1 MLKLQDAKHQRSTK
15 QRKQPL
21 RIGLAMAGGGPL
33 GAIYELGALRALDES
48 IDGLSL
54 HNLDT
59 YVGVSAGAFVAASLA
74 NQLSTA
80 QICRIF
86 MSRKD
91 AEFAFRPE
99 AFLKP
104 AYHEYVRQLKRI
116 PKVTREALLEFVS
129 NPLGFGVS
137 ETFNAIS
144 QLLPT
149 GVFDN
154 RTIHHFIEEILSVP
168 GRSNDFRDL
177 TAKLFI
183 IAVEL
188 DTGAAVRFGSDE
200 LKDVSIAHAVQAS
213 AALPGLYP
221 PVNINGVDYVDGA
234 LRRTLHASVALNE
247 GVDLLIG
254 INPLVP
260 YNALDENKQQKLID
274 LDEKH
279 RLGRSG
285 LTLVLSQTFRAMIQ
299 SRMQIGLS
307 KYQDTYPD
315 SGIMLVEPNRNDE
328 TMFFTNIF
336 SYSSRTSLCE
346 HAYQTTRQ
354 ELLQR
359 QDDLQAFFAPY
370 GLQLNRELLADKDR
384 TLADSLGKN
393 RSGQSPVSRSL
404 HRALDRLRHSLD
416 NKLVA

>member
-1 MLKLQDAKHQRSTK
+1 MLKLQDAKQKKTR
-15 QRKQPL
+15 RQP

-54 HNLDT
+54 HNLNT
-59 YVGVSAGAFVAASLA
+59 YVGVSAGAFLAASLA
-74 NQLSTA
+74 NNMSTA
-80 QICRIF
+80 QISRIF

-104 AYHEYVRQLKRI
+104 AYREYARQLRRT
-116 PKVTREALLEFVS
+116 PKVAREALLEFLS

-149 GVFDN
+149 GVFN
-154 RTIHHFIEEILSVP
+154 NSTIHDFIEEVLSVP
-168 GRSNDFRDL
+168 GRTNDFREL
-177 TAKLFI
+177 TSKLFI

-188 DTGAAVRFGSDE
+188 DTGAAVRFGDKG
-200 LKDVSIAHAVQAS
+200 LDDIPIARAVQAS

-221 PVNINGVDYVDGA
+221 PVTINGIDYVDGA

-247 GVDLLIG
+247 GIDLLIG

-260 YNALDENKQQKLID
+260 YNPLDDNPEQRIAEL
-274 LDEKH
+274 EKH
-279 RLGRSG
+279 RRLGHSG

-299 SRMQIGLS
+299 SRMQIGIG
-307 KYQDTYPD
+307 KYRDTYPK
-315 SGIMLVEPNRNDE
+315 SGIMLIEPNRNDE

-336 SYSSRTSLCE
+336 SYASRTSLCE

-354 ELLQR
+354 ELYQR
-359 QDDLQAFFAPY
+359 RDDLERFLKPY
-370 GLQLNRELLADKDR
+370 GLSLNHELLAQENR
-384 TLADSLGKN
+384 TLADSLGGNKP
-393 RSGQSPVSRSL
+393 GHAPVSRSL
-404 HRALDRLRHSLD
+404 HRALDRLRHTLD

>member
-1 MLKLQDAKHQRSTK
+1 MLKLQDAKHQRSKK
-15 QRKQPL
+15 QRQQTP

-86 MSRKD
+86 MGRKD
-91 AEFAFRPE
+91 AEHTFRPE

-104 AYHEYVRQLKRI
+104 AYYEYARQLKRI
-116 PKVTREALLEFVS
+116 PKITRQALMEFFS
-129 NPLGFGVS
+129 NPLGYGVS
-137 ETFNAIS
+137 ETFSAIS

-154 RTIHHFIEEILSVP
+154 NTIHDFIKEILSVS
-168 GRSNDFRDL
+168 GRSNNFNEL

-188 DTGAAVRFGSDE
+188 DTGAAIRFGSDE
-200 LKDVSIAHAVQAS
+200 IDDVSIARAVQAS

-247 GVDLLIG
+247 DIDLLIG

-260 YNALDENKQQKLID
+260 YNALDESQQQKLVD

-279 RLGRSG
+279 RLGRNG

-299 SRMQIGLS
+299 SRMQIGIG
-307 KYQDTYPD
+307 KYQDTYPN

-354 ELLQR
+354 ELLHR
-359 QDDLQAFFAPY
+359 QDDLQQFFEPY
-370 GLQLNRELLADKDR
+370 GLKLNAELLADKNR

-393 RSGQSPVSRSL
+393 RSGHSPVSRSL
-404 HRALDRLRHSLD
+404 YRALDRLRHSLD